1 MKNIFEKIREL
12 CGYREIVIK
21 YAYTRDG
28 GHGDMINQILVMLTY
43 NGVDPYYIVNGKFTI
58 YEEEDG
64 FECALLYCDS
74 NLDDMLN
81 ELYEKIKAHLKEN
94 KND

>member
-1 MKNIFEKIREL
+1 
-12 CGYREIVIK
+12 
-21 YAYTRDG
+21 
-28 GHGDMINQILVMLTY
+28 MINQILVMLTY

-81 ELYEKIKAHLKEN
+81 ELYEKNYSSICSNLPLCSL
-94 KND
+94 